1 METSTLPTL
10 NAILNSASS
19 LFLLSGYWAIRRRLI
34 RIHRY
39 LMLGALSTSVLFLIS
54 YLIYHYNIGSR
65 SYQGEGAVRLVYF
78 SILISHTVLAMV
90 NVPMVGF
97 TLIRAL
103 KGDFERHRRIAR
115 WALPIWLYV
124 SVTGVLIYLMLYGV

>member
-34 RIHRY
+34 RIHRS